1 MVRGMWVQR
10 SAIRPVPSY
19 AKVGRAA
26 LEQLRNQLLM
36 QADRSPAAFDAMF
49 QEFEEQQPILAD
61 HVGSVLSGSLKDAA
75 VALGYFLSVSIWA
88 AFNQTLGTSLDS
100 ISVEELRSTAELF
113 ALDQD
118 LREERPQ
125 ESLDTSDVIFMEQ
138 PALVEFVHESIQG
151 TVRANNGQ
159 LDQEEVRQIQQMLL
173 IEILAL
179 SYAVRSP
186 AGFPLTKSEVLA

>member
-1 MVRGMWVQR
+1 MWVQR

-19 AKVGRAA
+19 AKVGRSA
-26 LEQLRNQLLM
+26 LELLRNELLVE
-36 QADRSPAAFDAMF
+36 ADRSPAVFDGMF
-49 QEFEEQQPILAD
+49 EDFEAKQP
-61 HVGSVLSGSLKDAA
+61 VLSERVSEVLGGPLEDAS

-88 AFNQTLGTSLDS
+88 AFDKTLGTALDP
-100 ISVEELRSTAELF
+100 ISVEELSSTTELF

-118 LREERPQ
+118 LRG
-125 ESLDTSDVIFMEQ
+125 ESAGDGLDTSDVIFMEQ
-138 PALVEFVHESIQG
+138 PALVEFVHESIQT
-151 TVRANNGQ
+151 TVRANENK
-159 LDQEEVRQIQQMLL
+159 LNRDDIRQIYQMLL

>member
-1 MVRGMWVQR
+1 MWVQR

-19 AKVGRAA
+19 AKVGRSA
-26 LEQLRNQLLM
+26 LELLRNELLM
-36 QADRSPAAFDAMF
+36 EADRSPAVFDGMF
-49 QEFEEQQPILAD
+49 EEFEAKQP
-61 HVGSVLSGSLKDAA
+61 VLSERVSDVLGGPLEDAS

-88 AFNQTLGTSLDS
+88 AFDKTLGTALDA
-100 ISVEELRSTAELF
+100 ISEEELRSTTELF

-118 LREERPQ
+118 LRGETAGD
-125 ESLDTSDVIFMEQ
+125 SLDTSDVIFMEQ
-138 PALVEFVHESIQG
+138 PALVEFVHESIQT
-151 TVRANNGQ
+151 TVRANDSKLNR
-159 LDQEEVRQIQQMLL
+159 DDIRQIYQMLL